1 MEITETESI
10 PQQLSF
16 NEESFEKMFRD
27 HFKALH
33 AYAVVMLKDEDLA
46 EDVVQQMF
54 LKLWEKRMAL
64 TVQSSLK
71 AFLYKCVHN
80 DCLNYLKHLK
90 VKTGYTNHTTYAM
103 KDASHKPVP
112 ALELKELE
120 HRLREALKEL
130 PEQCLTV
137 FQMSRFEELKY
148 REIAER
154 LGVSVKAVEK
164 HMGNALKLLRLRLG
178 DYLPIIL
185 LLLTTGKIK

>member
-1 MEITETESI
+1 
-10 PQQLSF
+10 
-16 NEESFEKMFRD
+16 
-27 HFKALH
+27 
-33 AYAVVMLKDEDLA
+33 
-46 EDVVQQMF
+46 
-54 LKLWEKRMAL
+54 
-64 TVQSSLK
+64 
-71 AFLYKCVHN
+71 AFLYRCVHN

-103 KDASHKPVP
+103 KDESHKPLP